1 MPADLMAIAHV
12 RRVLLELGLEDVPE
26 RLVPASLGLSLW
38 VSLPISDLAGRSPK
52 QLVADDDGR
61 AALRQWILDRLAA
74 GA

>member
-12 RRVLLELGLEDVPE
+12 RKVLLELGYEDVPE
-26 RLVPASLGLSLW
+26 RLVPSSLGMSLW
-38 VSLPISDLAGRSPK
+38 VSLPIADLAGREPK

-61 AALRQWILDRLAA
+61 AALRQWIVDRLAA

>member
-12 RRVLLELGLEDVPE
+12 RKVLLEFGFEDVPE
-26 RLVPASLGLSLW
+26 RLVPASLGMSLW
-38 VSLPISDLAGRSPK
+38 VSLPIADLTGRSPK

-61 AALRQWILDRLAA
+61 AALRQWIVDRLAA

>member
-12 RRVLLELGLEDVPE
+12 RKVLLELGYEDVPE
-26 RLVPASLGLSLW
+26 RLVSSSLGMSLW
-38 VSLPISDLAGRSPK
+38 VSLPIADLAGRNPK

-61 AALRQWILDRLAA
+61 AALRQWIVDRRAA